1 MPGASA
7 LVPRGRAPW
16 WYRSPMAGARTIL
29 HIDMDAFFASVEQRD
44 DPSLQGKAVLVGGPM
59 RRGVVC
65 AASYEARKFGARSA
79 MPMAEA
85 LRRCPHAI
93 VVPARHGRYTDVSA
107 QVFAIFRRFTPLV
120 EGLSVDEAFLDVTAS
135 RSLFGDGE
143 VIARRIKDSIRSE
156 LELTA
161 SAGVAPIKF
170 AAKVASDL
178 RKPDGLVVVGDDVR
192 AFLAPLPIE
201 RMWGVGPKAAA
212 RLHEAGFE
220 KIGDL
225 ALASRPELERSL
237 GEGLAGH
244 VHALALGEDPRQV
257 IPGRAAES
265 VGAEETFDEDVG
277 DPERLGR
284 KLLELSSRVARRLF
298 DAGYAGRVVVV
309 KVKMPDFTLG
319 TRRATVA
326 EPISDVDSIFETAR
340 DLLARFALRGR
351 RIRLLGVAVAD
362 LTAGGAG
369 QTLQLFP
376 DAKID
381 RRRRLQ
387 EVVASVED
395 RFGQAGI
402 MRASLL
408 AEPQTT
414 GAALR
419 AATSKHLPTPSRRTP
434 FGR

>member
-1 MPGASA
+1 MGGMSGP
-7 LVPRGRAPW
+7 
-16 WYRSPMAGARTIL
+16 RTIL
-29 HIDMDAFFASVEQRD
+29 HVDMDAFFASVEERD
-44 DPSLQGKAVLVGGPM
+44 DPSLRGKAVLVGGPM

-85 LRRCPHAI
+85 LRLCPHAI

-107 QVFAIFRRFTPLV
+107 QVFAVFRRFTPLV

-143 VIARRIKDSIRSE
+143 TIARRIKDAIRAE
-156 LELTA
+156 IQLTA
-161 SAGVAPIKF
+161 SAGVAPVKF
-170 AAKVASDL
+170 AAKIASDL
-178 RKPDGLVVVGDDVR
+178 QKPDGLVVVPDDVR
-192 AFLAPLPIE
+192 GFLAPLPIE

-212 RLHEAGFE
+212 RLHEGGFTS
-220 KIGDL
+220 IGDL
-225 ALASRPELERSL
+225 AAAPLPRLEAMV
-237 GEGLAGH
+237 GEGLAAH
-244 VHALALGEDPRQV
+244 VHALAHGEDRREV

-265 VGAEETFDEDVG
+265 ASAEETFDEDIG
-277 DPERLGR
+277 DPERLGW
-284 KLLELSSRVARRLF
+284 KLLDLSTRVARRLF

-309 KVKMPDFTLG
+309 KVKLPDFTLKS
-319 TRRATVA
+319 RRVTVA
-326 EPISDVDSIFETAR
+326 EPISDVDSIHETAR
-340 DLLARFALRGR
+340 QLLERFELRGQ

-362 LTAGGAG
+362 LTAGGAAG
-369 QTLQLFP
+369 TLPLFP
-376 DAKID
+376 DARLD

-387 EVVASVED
+387 EVVANVED

-402 MRASLL
+402 VRASLL
-408 AEPQTT
+408 AEPRSP

-419 AATSKHLPTPSRRTP
+419 ASTSKHLPTPSRRTP